1 MSLPIEIQIAA
12 PETRSWPS
20 APSLLLVVGAFR
32 GDRSTSLV
40 SALAGPGVGG
50 RRRRIAALGP
60 MGMIFHGGF
69 VADAGLRLR
78 QGRHLSDERRGY
90 PFG

>member
-12 PETRSWPS
+12 PEIDPGPRRPRCSS
-20 APSLLLVVGAFR
+20 CVGAFR

-50 RRRRIAALGP
+50 RRR
-60 MGMIFHGGF
+60 H
-69 VADAGLRLR
+69 
-78 QGRHLSDERRGY
+78 RRRRRAPWG
-90 PFG
+90 